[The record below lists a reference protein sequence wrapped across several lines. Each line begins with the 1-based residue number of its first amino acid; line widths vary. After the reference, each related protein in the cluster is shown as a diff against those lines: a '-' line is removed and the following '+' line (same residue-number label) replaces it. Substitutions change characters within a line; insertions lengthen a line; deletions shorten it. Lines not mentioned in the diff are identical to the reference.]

1 MTSLIDVK
9 SIRKKSKVRF
19 YLHVFG
25 ITLLTLGVIAG
36 SICSLLF
43 SSLDYEINL
52 ILNIVIDSGY
62 FCFLVFYFFSIFP
75 IVKHYYK
82 LFSKMNQ
89 VAFEHRRKLLYV
101 EEKDNKTT
109 NNVRFRTLNFT
120 YKEGEN
126 EYQENLYILD
136 NNDINLEVG
145 KYYSIFTY
153 QNIIVNFEEVKNATV

>member
-1 MTSLIDVK
+1 
-9 SIRKKSKVRF
+9 
-19 YLHVFG
+19 
-25 ITLLTLGVIAG
+25 
-36 SICSLLF
+36 
-43 SSLDYEINL
+43 
-52 ILNIVIDSGY
+52 
-62 FCFLVFYFFSIFP
+62 
-75 IVKHYYK
+75 
-82 LFSKMNQ
+82 MNQ